1 MQEIGGIIMD
11 NYNLARFIEAQR
23 LSYETALGEIRN
35 GWKESHWV
43 WYIFPQ
49 LKGLGHSY
57 NSQYYGI
64 SGREEAVAYLEHP
77 VLGARLRE
85 ISAAL
90 LAIEVKSAVE
100 ILSRTDAVKVRSC
113 MTLFDAICPNDI
125 FAKVLDKYYNGKRDK
140 RSQL

>member
-1 MQEIGGIIMD
+1 MD

>member
-1 MQEIGGIIMD
+1 MD

-23 LSYETALGEIRN
+23 FSYDTAFKEIRN
-35 GWKESHWV
+35 GRKESHWV

-85 ISAAL
+85 ISAAV
-90 LAIEVKSAVE
+90 LAIEGKSAVE

-113 MTLFDAICPNDI
+113 MTLFDSICPNDI
-125 FAKVLDKYYNGKRDK
+125 FAKVLDKYYNGKLDR